1 MRKTIL
7 RYGLFGISLMLLIL
21 FVVFLVFRNDY
32 RWEVQEVIGYV
43 TIVLS
48 LVFVYFGIRHWRDN
62 YNSGKLSF
70 AQGLKL
76 GTLITLFPAVGFGL
90 FTLLQINVLDPDFNN
105 KYYGHY
111 VQKVKAS
118 TPPAELEATLQKL
131 EIEKE
136 MFANPLMQFVLM
148 FLTVF
153 LIGIVITVLSALFLQ
168 RKNSE
173 GKMSQVNR

>member
-7 RYGLFGISLMLLIL
+7 RYGLFGVSLLVLIL

-48 LVFVYFGIRHWRDN
+48 LMFVYFGIRHWRDN

-70 AQGLKL
+70 GQGLKL
-76 GTLITLFPAVGFGL
+76 GTLITLFPSIAFGL

-111 VQKVKAS
+111 VQKIKAS
-118 TPPAELEATLQKL
+118 TPPDKLEETLQKL

-136 MFANPLMQFVLM
+136 MFANPLLQFALM

-153 LIGIVITVLSALFLQ
+153 LIGIVITVISSLFLQ
-168 RKNSE
+168 RRNSE
-173 GKMSQVNR
+173 RKISGAN